1 MWSQADRM
9 TVSPRHD
16 KVIRPLTTETI
27 LKNAQIVLHDEIR
40 LGSIRFDASGILDIS
55 SGPSG
60 VAGEDCDG
68 DFVIPGLV
76 ELHTDNVERHF
87 QPRPNV
93 FWPNHHAAVLA
104 HDAEMASAGVT
115 TVFDALSI
123 GDYDGNNHARRA
135 LFAGMVQGVTEAMA
149 QGACKIEHHLHFR
162 CELSD
167 PRLLETLEPLAQSH
181 PVALASLM
189 DHTPGQRQWRDT
201 TTLKSYMARNGMTDL
216 EIEESLA
223 KRIARGSRYAPQN
236 WTAVLALF
244 AGKDVVLATHD
255 DTTIADIDQGADAGI
270 RISEFPCSLEA
281 AQHARR
287 KGMRT
292 IGGAPNIV
300 RGGSHSGNVSIMD
313 LAKAGILDA
322 LSSDYVPSSLL
333 QAVFTVAQELERPLY
348 EMVRLV
354 TSNTARMVGLDD
366 RGVIA
371 PGKRSDLVR
380 LHHRGAAPAVQ
391 AVYAQGRRV
400 R

>member
-1 MWSQADRM
+1 M

-223 KRIARGSRYAPQN
+223 KRIARGSRCAPQN

-322 LSSDYVPSSLL
+322 LSSDYVG
-333 QAVFTVAQELERPLY
+333 PLG
-348 EMVRLV
+348 
-354 TSNTARMVGLDD
+354 VGCGP
-366 RGVIA
+366 RTWTRRV
-371 PGKRSDLVR
+371 
-380 LHHRGAAPAVQ
+380 PAVDMLPD
-391 AVYAQGRRV
+391 
-400 R
+400 

>member
-1 MWSQADRM
+1 
-9 TVSPRHD
+9 
-16 KVIRPLTTETI
+16 
-27 LKNAQIVLHDEIR
+27 
-40 LGSIRFDASGILDIS
+40 
-55 SGPSG
+55 
-60 VAGEDCDG
+60 
-68 DFVIPGLV
+68 
-76 ELHTDNVERHF
+76 
-87 QPRPNV
+87 
-93 FWPNHHAAVLA
+93 
-104 HDAEMASAGVT
+104 
-115 TVFDALSI
+115 
-123 GDYDGNNHARRA
+123 
-135 LFAGMVQGVTEAMA
+135 
-149 QGACKIEHHLHFR
+149 
-162 CELSD
+162 
-167 PRLLETLEPLAQSH
+167 
-181 PVALASLM
+181 
-189 DHTPGQRQWRDT
+189 
-201 TTLKSYMARNGMTDL
+201 MARNGMTDL

>member
-1 MWSQADRM
+1 M

>member
-1 MWSQADRM
+1 M

-216 EIEESLA
+216 EIEEALA

-236 WTAVLALF
+236 WTSVLALF

>member
-1 MWSQADRM
+1 M

-104 HDAEMASAGVT
+104 HDAEMPSAGVT

>member
-1 MWSQADRM
+1 M

-60 VAGEDCDG
+60 AAGEDCDG

>member
-1 MWSQADRM
+1 M

-167 PRLLETLEPLAQSH
+167 PRLLETLEPSAQSH

>member
-1 MWSQADRM
+1 M

-149 QGACKIEHHLHFR
+149 RGACKIEHHLHFR

>member
-1 MWSQADRM
+1 M

-223 KRIARGSRYAPQN
+223 KRIARGSRCAPQN

>member
-1 MWSQADRM
+1 M

-292 IGGAPNIV
+292 IGGAPNIM

>member
-1 MWSQADRM
+1 M

-60 VAGEDCDG
+60 VAGEDCDS

>member
-1 MWSQADRM
+1 M

-236 WTAVLALF
+236 WTSVLALF

>member
-1 MWSQADRM
+1 M

-135 LFAGMVQGVTEAMA
+135 LFSGMVQGVTEAMA

>member
-1 MWSQADRM
+1 MN
-9 TVSPRHD
+9 VSPRYD

>member
-1 MWSQADRM
+1 MNL
-9 TVSPRHD
+9 SPRYD

-40 LGSIRFDASGILDIS
+40 HGSIRFDTSGILDIDSGS
-55 SGPSG
+55 SA
-60 VAGEDCDG
+60 VAGEDCEG
-68 DFVIPGLV
+68 DFVMPGLV

-135 LFAGMVQGVTEAMA
+135 LFAHMVKGVTAAME

-167 PRLLETLEPLAQSH
+167 PRLMETLEPLAKQH

-189 DHTPGQRQWRDT
+189 DHTPGKRQWRDPT
-201 TTLKSYMARNGMTDL
+201 ALKSYMSRNGMTAA
-216 EIEESLA
+216 EIEASLA
-223 KRIARGSRYAPQN
+223 KRIERSSLYASQN

-244 AGKDVVLATHD
+244 ADKNVVLATHD
-255 DTTIADIDQGADAGI
+255 DTTIADIDQGAEAGI
-270 RISEFPCSLEA
+270 RISEFPCSIEA
-281 AQHARR
+281 AQHARH
-287 KGMRT
+287 KGMQT
-292 IGGAPNIV
+292 IGGSPNIV

-313 LAKAGILDA
+313 LAKADLLDA

-333 QAVFTVAQELERPLY
+333 QAVFAVARELDRPLHGV
-348 EMVRLV
+348 VRLV
-354 TSNTARMVGLDD
+354 TSNTANMVGIYD

-380 LHHRGAAPAVQ
+380 VHHRGAAPSVR
-391 AVYAQGRRV
+391 AVYAQGLRIC
-400 R
+400 